1 MRWGSAWEKLVWV
14 VKVLLLHVIK
24 DRILTDFQMM
34 TVSIEV
40 ENIVNHRP
48 LTANSDNKKD
58 FKSLIPRHFLI
69 GKTFVKTIT

>member
-1 MRWGSAWEKLVWV
+1 
-14 VKVLLLHVIK
+14 
-24 DRILTDFQMM
+24 MM

-58 FKSLIPRHFLI
+58 FEALIPRHFLI
-69 GKTFVKTIT
+69 GKRNSEYGG